1 MFQGSLPGTVQQI
14 LGSIVKEWDV
24 KDIYVVCSGNFTI
37 ERMLQGC
44 TTARLHSN
52 NVTVYSCLLGRY
64 FSGQPLDV
72 KIREDYD
79 GPMRFVEKYMTDD
92 AGTISVMLLLSAMGP
107 YLSSK
112 PNPYYDKMIRAYIQ
126 QFDELHA
133 STKAKM
139 EKIEPFLASL
149 YEGDGYKLVDEIP
162 EDAGVISY
170 PPFFLGGYEKMFHA
184 IEEIFDWEPPEYEL
198 MSKDRIHDIFEK
210 LLGRKYFMFGTDDY
224 LPEFKEYLTG
234 LSKTTNRGV
243 PLYIYSSAT
252 KSRITLPSQVVQSP
266 LIPRLGLNEDIGDNI
281 ELIRLK
287 SEHFRALRSRYMNV
301 HISPGSESAAF
312 GVLVDKKLVGVFA
325 FSASPALSNWD
336 KHIETPTIYLLSDF
350 PVAPSKYKRLSKLVV
365 YAALSKE
372 SKALAESLTN
382 KRVYS
387 LVTTAFA
394 KNPVSMKYRG
404 LLHLLNKSRLEDIE
418 YGETDMSKIYYNNGY
433 KLNYG
438 APMGE
443 WNLQQGLAMWKK
455 KYSTTEG
462 RVES

>member
-1 MFQGSLPGTVQQI
+1 
-14 LGSIVKEWDV
+14 
-24 KDIYVVCSGNFTI
+24 
-37 ERMLQGC
+37 
-44 TTARLHSN
+44 
-52 NVTVYSCLLGRY
+52 
-64 FSGQPLDV
+64 
-72 KIREDYD
+72 
-79 GPMRFVEKYMTDD
+79 
-92 AGTISVMLLLSAMGP
+92 
-107 YLSSK
+107 
-112 PNPYYDKMIRAYIQ
+112 
-126 QFDELHA
+126 
-133 STKAKM
+133 
-139 EKIEPFLASL
+139 
-149 YEGDGYKLVDEIP
+149 
-162 EDAGVISY
+162 
-170 PPFFLGGYEKMFHA
+170 MFHA

-325 FSASPALSNWD
+325 FSASPTLSNWD

-404 LLHLLNKSRLEDIE
+404 LLHLLNKSRLKDIE
-418 YGETDMSKIYYNNGY
+418 DGETDMSKIYYNNGY

-443 WNLQQGLAMWKK
+443 WDLQQGLAMWKK
-455 KYSTTEG
+455 RYSTTEG